1 MNSKQIAIKYL
12 APKLD
17 DSKMIFFDLEIFKS
31 VLFWSRESAR
41 EFFATQPT
49 KMFLVHY
56 IDDLGLIVDEYLINR
71 ALKMY
76 KNALKKRNKLFW
88 SLGSNEKVIAW
99 LVDRWIN
106 TFLNLINEKYLNSI
120 DITKIKI
127 DFNEDMCFYSSNI
140 DEIIEFEKL
149 KKLSKKQIKKAL
161 RSVWIDTLGD
171 FQLDIDQFNE
181 LCKKFNLNA
190 LSVLGKQDSLVKLNF
205 GLESAGS
212 HHNKQ
217 LFLLF

>member
-1 MNSKQIAIKYL
+1 
-12 APKLD
+12 
-17 DSKMIFFDLEIFKS
+17 
-31 VLFWSRESAR
+31 
-41 EFFATQPT
+41 
-49 KMFLVHY
+49 
-56 IDDLGLIVDEYLINR
+56 
-71 ALKMY
+71 
-76 KNALKKRNKLFW
+76 
-88 SLGSNEKVIAW
+88 
-99 LVDRWIN
+99 VDRWIN